1 MLVAVFKNIRFDY
14 VTTINYTPK
23 TGECVRISDWVDV
36 EFPDRDPTE
45 IENDRLIVLSAV
57 SAEFD
62 EIKEKALRNMK

>member
-1 MLVAVFKNIRFDY
+1 MLVAVFKNIRYDY
-14 VTTINYTPK
+14 VTTISYTPR
-23 TGECVRISDWVDV
+23 TGEYVRISDWVDV

-62 EIKEKALRNMK
+62 AIKEKALRNMK

>member
-1 MLVAVFKNIRFDY
+1 MLVAVFRNIRYNY
-14 VTTINYTPK
+14 VTTISYTPK
-23 TGECVRISDWVDV
+23 TGEYVRISDWVDV

-62 EIKEKALRNMK
+62 AIKE